1 MNQGIKAALKSEI
14 FEFGSSIRNFIFSHK
29 RDPTIFK
36 NSSIGDWMH

>member
-1 MNQGIKAALKSEI
+1 MDQSTKAALKSEI
-14 FEFGSSIRNFIFSHK
+14 SEFGSNIRNFIFSHK